1 MIGEGAMLKSAAEA
15 VEIRDLGEMLAAL
28 RQVAQDAAVTEGV
41 SQWME
46 RSDQSRD
53 FQTNTEGAGRP

>member
-1 MIGEGAMLKSAAEA
+1 MLKTAAEA

-28 RQVAQDAAVTEGV
+28 RQVAQDAAVTEGA

-53 FQTNTEGAGRP
+53 FQITDEGAGRP

>member
-1 MIGEGAMLKSAAEA
+1 MLKTAAEA

-28 RQVAQDAAVTEGV
+28 RQVAQDAAVTEDA

-46 RSDQSRD
+46 RSDQSREY
-53 FQTNTEGAGRP
+53 QTTDEGAGRR

>member
-1 MIGEGAMLKSAAEA
+1 MLKTAAEA

-46 RSDQSRD
+46 PSDQSRD
-53 FQTNTEGAGRP
+53 FQTNTEAAGRP

>member
-1 MIGEGAMLKSAAEA
+1 MLKTAAEA

>member
-1 MIGEGAMLKSAAEA
+1 MLKTAAEA

-28 RQVAQDAAVTEGV
+28 RQVAQDAAVTEGA

-53 FQTNTEGAGRP
+53 LQITDEGAGRP

>member
-1 MIGEGAMLKSAAEA
+1 MLKSAAEA